1 MQRSVGKLMEIM
13 YVCED
18 LDELWQKLGKKAVE
32 DGTRVV
38 TADNIGKVNDALDAQ
53 AAKLIELRKMVKK
66 ELGMYTVAGVS
77 PFGWQLVSSMEKNP
91 DLDKEI
97 HGWDMEE
104 VRANEKKLVQHTRDI
119 ASAARGGNSILA
131 CL

>member
-1 MQRSVGKLMEIM
+1 MEIM
-13 YVCED
+13 YICED
-18 LDELWQKLGKKAVE
+18 MDELWQKLGKKAVE

-53 AAKLIELRKMVKK
+53 AAKLIELREMVKK
-66 ELGMYTVAGVS
+66 ELGMYAVAGVS

-104 VRANEKKLVQHTRDI
+104 VRANKKKLIQ
-119 ASAARGGNSILA
+119 
-131 CL
+131 